1 MKISRLI
8 FALVVT
14 VLSGCASFGDAELAC
29 PGSESGVTCM
39 PATEV
44 YELTNDPERAK
55 SVREENRI
63 NKLISDGKLDPDN
76 VKTNIIKYDAVPT
89 KLADRM
95 IPLSQ
100 PKPVLKPA
108 EVIRIWISPW
118 IDEKQDLHM
127 PSYVFSEVT
136 PRRWNFGLNEVKGSR
151 VMTPFTKE

>member
-1 MKISRLI
+1 MNRLTI
-8 FALVVT
+8 TSIIGAFW
-14 VLSGCASFGDAELAC
+14 LSGCASFGESELAC

-55 SVREENRI
+55 QVREENRI
-63 NKLISDGKLDPDN
+63 NKLIADGKLDPDN
-76 VKTNIIKYDAVPT
+76 VKTKIVKFDAVPL
-89 KLADRM
+89 KVANRM
-95 IPLSQ
+95 EAITQ
-100 PKPVLKPA
+100 PKPILNPA

-136 PRRWNFGLNEVKGSR
+136 PRRWNFGLNEVNSTR
-151 VMTPFTKE
+151 VITPYLKE